1 MFAAWSCRICTSIVF
16 EISKEAYFSMRLY
29 CPLTHPFLGFLL
41 GKFCRPYCVFLHHRP
56 GLLKR
61 YPVDVEIKITFTDNC
76 FCFFTFHM
84 FSL

>member
-41 GKFCRPYCVFLHHRP
+41 GKFGSSFCRLLCYVPGIRVSQSVLRQIFL
-56 GLLKR
+56 
-61 YPVDVEIKITFTDNC
+61 
-76 FCFFTFHM
+76 CFFAFHG
-84 FSL
+84 